1 MARTWS
7 APARASFVSLTPRA
21 HQPRLFLQLADIGR
35 GDPQRGLLL
44 LIAALLTACGLI
56 VPHIDA
62 DTLST
67 LLFLAGA
74 GLAATLILSHTRPAT
89 QAPAK
94 GNGSATSS
102 APIVIGSSAHP
113 TRFDELVAKSR
124 LAPTLDRSAW
134 ARLTAHMSHE
144 LRTPLNAVL
153 GFSELMS
160 NEVFGPLGASC
171 YGTYARDIHASGRM
185 LLKSAEDAL
194 AITALLTAPEGDG
207 RPQLSCLATVLDDA
221 GAFARHDFGIE
232 ALTVASEIDPEIEVI
247 GDPQAT
253 RQMLI
258 NLLTEVRR
266 NARHGATIAVGA
278 HTTADTVRLSFALAR
293 EDVAD
298 VSNDES
304 FPMILARTLC
314 ELSGA
319 ALTCADAADGGREW
333 TVDFVPAAQR
343 DLFAARPN

>member
-7 APARASFVSLTPRA
+7 APARASFVSFAPRA
-21 HQPRLFLQLADIGR
+21 HQQRLFLQLADIGR

-44 LIAALLTACGLI
+44 LIAALLTACGLV

-74 GLAATLILSHTRPAT
+74 GLAATLILSHSRPAT
-89 QAPAK
+89 PVPGK
-94 GNGSATSS
+94 GTGSAVSS
-102 APIVIGSSAHP
+102 SPIAIRPAHP
-113 TRFDELVAKSR
+113 SRFDELVAKSR
-124 LAPTLDRSAW
+124 LAPTLDRAAW

-232 ALTVASEIDPEIEVI
+232 ALTVTSEIAPEIEVI

-266 NARHGATIAVGA
+266 HARNGATIAVGA
-278 HTTADTVRLSFALAR
+278 HTTADTVKLSFALAR

-319 ALTCADAADGGREW
+319 ALNSAEAADGGREW
-333 TVDFVPAAQR
+333 TVDFVPAAQC